1 MKTKY
6 FKQTALIFFAS
17 LLLFGCKK
25 EYVDS
30 KPTFWPVIKINGDE
44 VTVINQGDTYT
55 EQGATVTENGAPID
69 YLTEGTV
76 DNTEYGAYL
85 VSYSAV
91 NVDGIAATKTRIVLV
106 VDPAALNDDI
116 SGDYYRSTTACVST
130 WAKAPQSS
138 PYTYTLNN
146 PGGVGAA
153 GVPNAAFNV
162 IATAY
167 YVAPGVV
174 VLPLQQAGGLSPF
187 FASTSI
193 GGSLQIPFN
202 PAAASGSTAYV
213 WAMNGPNFGPSARTF
228 KKQ

>member
-30 KPTFWPVIKINGDE
+30 KATFWPVITINGDE

-69 YLTEGTV
+69 YQTEGTV
-76 DNTEYGAYL
+76 DANEYGAYY
-85 VSYSAV
+85 VTYSAT
-91 NVDGIAATKTRIVLV
+91 NVDGIAASKTRVVLV
-106 VDPAALNDDI
+106 VDPAAQSDDLT
-116 SGDYYRSTTACVST
+116 GDYKRSTGALPVSS

-146 PGGVGAA
+146 PGGV
-153 GVPNAAFNV
+153 NANPPFDV
-162 IATAY
+162 TVFAY

-174 VLPLQQAGGLSPF
+174 VVPTQQAGGLAPLFCS
-187 FASTSI
+187 ASL

-202 PAAASGSTAYV
+202 PAATVGSTAYAWV
-213 WAMNGPNFGPSARTF
+213 VNGANFGTSLRTF